1 MLCVLCVKT
10 PVVCAETPPPL
21 YVVYNIQVGHGYV
34 TKSVKWGEWESERS
48 RRREE
53 REEGEREGWGE
64 GVSEKNERDKES

>member
-21 YVVYNIQVGHGYV
+21 FVVYNIQVGHGYVTKSVKHGYV

-53 REEGEREGWGE
+53 REVGER
-64 GVSEKNERDKES
+64 